1 MSRAVIASL
10 TLALALLA
18 CRIPNEDHCG
28 RRQGDAT
35 CMALDPSRPH
45 CSLCE
50 AEYDGCVESLAL
62 ISAQCRPAG
71 SEDIAATTTESGTAE
86 PETDTT
92 EPETD
97 TESDTETDTDQTES
111 ETDTDET
118 DTDETESDTE
128 PDPVCGNGIR
138 ESGEACDGEDFGGL
152 TCANPYQLP
161 EGNLVCVPGECV
173 ISTSACCLANGQLCT
188 PGDCCNNNC
197 NLLTNKCGL

>member
-1 MSRAVIASL
+1 
-10 TLALALLA
+10 
-18 CRIPNEDHCG
+18 G
-28 RRQGDAT
+28 
-35 CMALDPSRPH
+35 
-45 CSLCE
+45 LCE
-50 AEYDGCVESLAL
+50 GVFDGCVESLAL

-128 PDPVCGNGIR
+128 PDPECGNGIR
-138 ESGEACDGEDFGGL
+138 QSGEACDGEDFGGL

-161 EGNLVCVPGECV
+161 NGHLGCIAGECV
-173 ISTSACCLANGQLCT
+173 IPTT
-188 PGDCCNNNC
+188 ER
-197 NLLTNKCGL
+197 GLPNRK